1 MVAYKAGTVQRFL
14 SSPDPACRA
23 VLLYGPDAGLVTMRG
38 AALAKHFGGQGAEI
52 VQFDDRDLEEDR
64 ARLDVELRT
73 VPMFATGK
81 VVRLTAGARL
91 DVPSLKALL
100 ETPLDAAL
108 IVEAGNLRPDSGLR
122 KLFEANKQAAALP
135 CYADERSLM
144 ALIDAEFSAARISI
158 DANAKTYLMSRL
170 GADQALSLSEIVKL
184 ALYAG
189 ANGKVTE
196 DDIDAVIGDSSEIA
210 IESFA
215 YAVSGGET
223 SEALRQLGR
232 LATSGTE
239 ASSAMSGLARHFLQL
254 HSLAAALAKGASA
267 EQAVKSL
274 RPRPHFKR
282 EPVFV
287 THSRKWGA
295 ERLLNALPHIQE
307 AVKRSRL
314 FPDLE
319 QDFAERLVLT
329 LHHKAA

>member
-14 SSPDPACRA
+14 NAPDPACRA
-23 VLLYGPDAGLVTMRG
+23 VLLYGPDAGLVTMRA
-38 AALAKHFGGQGAEI
+38 AALAKHFAGRDAEI
-52 VQFDDRDLEEDR
+52 VQLDDRDLAEDR
-64 ARLDVELRT
+64 ARLEVEIRT
-73 VPMFATGK
+73 VPMFASGK
-81 VVRLTAGARL
+81 VVRLVAGARL
-91 DVPSLKALL
+91 DVPALKALL

-135 CYADERSLM
+135 CYADERSLA
-144 ALIDAEFSAARISI
+144 ALIEAEFSAAKISI

-189 ANGKVTE
+189 PGGRVTE
-196 DDIDAVIGDSSEIA
+196 DDIDVVIGDSSEIA

-239 ASSAMSGLARHFLQL
+239 ASSALSGLARHFL
-254 HSLAAALAKGASA
+254 
-267 EQAVKSL
+267 
-274 RPRPHFKR
+274 
-282 EPVFV
+282 
-287 THSRKWGA
+287 
-295 ERLLNALPHIQE
+295 
-307 AVKRSRL
+307 
-314 FPDLE
+314 
-319 QDFAERLVLT
+319 
-329 LHHKAA
+329 